1 MVNTKVKNIMKNK
14 MVISGLLIILLIGG
28 GLYKVKSSN
37 AKGFDEMAMTSTTT
51 IEKRDICSSVNV
63 NGNVYVERSAS
74 LKPEG
79 KAYVIKKHVS
89 LGQVVKKGDLLM
101 EMDDKSLRKSL
112 DRKKLSLEID
122 KERLKQY
129 QQEGNVEISNA
140 LKSAELDYKSA
151 KEAYN
156 AADKL
161 FASGA
166 VSKKAYQRDRDAFE
180 KTELAFN
187 KAKNDFKTNSNS
199 TKIKIQELTIKST
212 QNEIDDLEEKISKK
226 KIVSPFDGIV
236 TQINFKENELYDESK
251 VLIQVQDLESRVI
264 KALVPESDINKLL
277 VGQDVQV
284 TANALKGK
292 IIKGNVESTA
302 PGTIK
307 KEGKNIAYTEIIVKS
322 KVFDEGLKEG
332 FMTNLSIVTADKK
345 SVLSV
350 STDALSTDID
360 GNITLTL
367 QDGVGGQRKEVV
379 KIGAESLM
387 YTEILEGNVKE
398 GDSVLVPN
406 GTSGS
411 GEAGEE
417 EMDMGMGI

>member
-292 IIKGNVESTA
+292 IIKGNVESIA